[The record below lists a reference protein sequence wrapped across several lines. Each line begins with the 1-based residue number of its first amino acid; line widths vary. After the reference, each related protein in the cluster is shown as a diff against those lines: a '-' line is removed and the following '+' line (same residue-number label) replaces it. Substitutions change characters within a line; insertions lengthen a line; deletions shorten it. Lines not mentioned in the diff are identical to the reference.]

1 MTWTGNFHAGTDN
14 YCAGNRS
21 IPEYHSIAMKT
32 ILTPV
37 DFSAISKA
45 VVKSAAELARSLNA
59 RIILMHVVQ
68 PPVITSE
75 YGAVMA
81 NIQEIVALS
90 EKTAARHLE
99 LMVHKLQA
107 AGLDA
112 SSVLLTGSPTL
123 QIVDQARKLDANFVV
138 LGSHGHSALYDL
150 LAGSTASGVL
160 KKSPCPVVVIPPAST
175 KKKRR

>member
-1 MTWTGNFHAGTDN
+1 
-14 YCAGNRS
+14 
-21 IPEYHSIAMKT
+21 MKT

-45 VVKSAAELARSLNA
+45 VVKSAAELARSLDA
-59 RIILMHVVQ
+59 RLVLMHVVQ

-81 NIQEIVALS
+81 NIQEIVAVS

-99 LMVHKLQA
+99 LLVHKLKA
-107 AGLDA
+107 AGLEA

-123 QIVDQARKLDANFVV
+123 HIVDQARKLSADYVV

-160 KKSPCPVVVIPPAST
+160 KKSPCPVVVIPPAP
-175 KKKRR
+175 KKKTRR

>member
-1 MTWTGNFHAGTDN
+1 
-14 YCAGNRS
+14 
-21 IPEYHSIAMKT
+21 
-32 ILTPV
+32 
-37 DFSAISKA
+37 
-45 VVKSAAELARSLNA
+45 
-59 RIILMHVVQ
+59 
-68 PPVITSE
+68 
-75 YGAVMA
+75 MA

-160 KKSPCPVVVIPPAST
+160 KKSPCPVVVIPPAPS